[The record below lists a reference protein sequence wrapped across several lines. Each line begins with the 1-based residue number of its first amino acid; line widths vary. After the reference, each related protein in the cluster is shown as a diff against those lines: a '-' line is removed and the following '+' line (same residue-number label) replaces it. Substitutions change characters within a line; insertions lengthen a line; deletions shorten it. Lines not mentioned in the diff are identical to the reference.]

1 MTGLLPFRAFNCSRN
16 PLYSQCL
23 DGHVREAT
31 MRGCALLDS
40 DDVAGIPLASSE
52 AGLGKLSQL
61 GVCGVLRVVGKSWR
75 AGISLG
81 R

>member
-1 MTGLLPFRAFNCSRN
+1 
-16 PLYSQCL
+16 
-23 DGHVREAT
+23 

-40 DDVAGIPLASSE
+40 DDVASIPLASSE
-52 AGLGKLSQL
+52 AGLGKTSQL